1 MTEKEIRLDQTKK
14 VFEVLAKLISEKEG
28 CTYRALIY
36 DLLGFTVE
44 DGAYMELLEGMTIT
58 NFLVDVEDMRE
69 ELNNLRE
76 EDWAWH
82 QVLKMQNAREYR
94 SKFLKDFQREYS
106 TSTYPDYDEIYK
118 RYDKMK
124 LKNEKLARQV
134 EIMERYLELI
144 YDLGYDY
151 DGFNDVENLKGL
163 IDEMCRLASLGRAC
177 NVTEPIYED
186 DKGMKSNILGEIILK
201 GDKDE

>member
-1 MTEKEIRLDQTKK
+1 MSEKEIRLDQTKK
-14 VFEVLAKLISEKEG
+14 VFEVLAKLISEKET
-28 CTYRALIY
+28 CTYRYLIY

-58 NFLVDVEDMRE
+58 NFLVDVEDMRK
-69 ELNNLRE
+69 ELENLRE

-82 QVLKMQNAREYR
+82 QVLKMQNSREYR

-124 LKNEKLARQV
+124 SKNEKLARQV

-144 YDLGYDY
+144 IDFGFDY
-151 DGFNDVENLKGL
+151 DGYNKAENLKGL
-163 IDEMCRLASLGRAC
+163 IDTLVDYAKLGLEKNDTRVITI
-177 NVTEPIYED
+177 NGIDREQF
-186 DKGMKSNILGEIILK
+186 NILGERI
-201 GDKDE
+201 DK

>member
-1 MTEKEIRLDQTKK
+1 MTDKEIRLDQTKK
-14 VFEVLAKLISEKEG
+14 VFEVLAKLISEKET
-28 CTYRALIY
+28 CTYRYLIY
-36 DLLGFTVE
+36 DLLGFAVE
-44 DGAYMELLEGMTIT
+44 DGAYMELIDGMTIT
-58 NFLVDVEDMRE
+58 NFLVDVENMRE
-69 ELNNLRE
+69 ELQNLRE

-124 LKNEKLARQV
+124 SKNEKLARQV

-144 YDLGYDY
+144 IDLGFDY
-151 DGFNDVENLKGL
+151 DGYKKTEDLKKL
-163 IDEMCRLASLGRAC
+163 IDELVNLAKLGLEKNDTRVITV
-177 NVTEPIYED
+177 NGIDREQF
-186 DKGMKSNILGEIILK
+186 NILGERID
-201 GDKDE
+201 G

>member
-28 CTYRALIY
+28 CSYRTLIY
-36 DLLGFTVE
+36 DLLGFTIE
-44 DGAYMELLEGMTIT
+44 DGAYVKLLEGMTIT
-58 NFLVDVEDMRE
+58 NFLVDVEDMRK
-69 ELNNLRE
+69 ELENLRE

-124 LKNEKLARQV
+124 SKNEKLARQV
-134 EIMERYLELI
+134 EIMKRYLELI
-144 YDLGYDY
+144 IDLGFDY
-151 DGFNDVENLKGL
+151 DGYNKAENLKGL
-163 IDEMCRLASLGRAC
+163 IDTLVECAKLGLEKNTTKVMAV
-177 NVTEPIYED
+177 NSKEKY
-186 DKGMKSNILGEIILK
+186 NILGERI
-201 GDKDE
+201 DEND